1 MSDELARKCP
11 KQLILTTEFDMYR
24 RSAEKMAALMER
36 NGKLLE
42 LGILKGVQHGS
53 YFDYNQKRTDEWFY
67 VFQKA
72 MKQYM

>member
-1 MSDELARKCP
+1 
-11 KQLILTTEFDMYR
+11 MYR